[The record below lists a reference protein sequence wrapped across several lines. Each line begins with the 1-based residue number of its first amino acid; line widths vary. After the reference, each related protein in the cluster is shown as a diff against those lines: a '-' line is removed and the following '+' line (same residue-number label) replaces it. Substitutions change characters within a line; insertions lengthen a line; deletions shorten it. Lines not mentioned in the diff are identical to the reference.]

1 MVRLFYSPPT
11 NSYSLATWYTPKGNY
26 GAYGAPRQNSDLLV
40 ALSSA
45 HYHSGATHPAV
56 KNGNHI
62 DVTVGDLC
70 PGCRTGDIDLSDALL
85 GTGRIPVQWHFK

>member
-1 MVRLFYSPPT
+1 
-11 NSYSLATWYTPKGNY
+11 
-26 GAYGAPRQNSDLLV
+26 APRQNSDLLV

-45 HYHSGATHPAV
+45 HYHNGVYCWQHRILVPPSVDFQPRTHPAV

-70 PGCRTGDIDLSDALL
+70 PGCRSRTDDIDLPDALL